1 MMEKSHMITP
11 TVSRKANR
19 LNSKFKKSKL
29 ELSRS
34 KHHLTQQEQHILPW
48 ALWKTR
54 SFAAAAAAAPLHR
67 ITSAAEQWSLQRM

>member
-1 MMEKSHMITP
+1 MITP

-34 KHHLTQQEQHILPW
+34 KHHLTQQEQHILP
-48 ALWKTR
+48 
-54 SFAAAAAAAPLHR
+54 
-67 ITSAAEQWSLQRM
+67 